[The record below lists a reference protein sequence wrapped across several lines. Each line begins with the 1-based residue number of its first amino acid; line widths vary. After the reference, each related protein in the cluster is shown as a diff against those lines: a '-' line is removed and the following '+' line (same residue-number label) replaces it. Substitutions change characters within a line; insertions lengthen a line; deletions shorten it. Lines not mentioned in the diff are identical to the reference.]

1 MTQGQ
6 PSADRHHASPEATGT
21 PLAHPRRPLPS
32 RVGHR
37 ARSAIRQI
45 PSWQREHWL
54 LFGCIL
60 AAIMLVIAIVPGFA
74 VAMRGDAPQ
83 VRESIPLPLP
93 PLDMAALDADSGS
106 LATDL
111 YVGSSQES
119 WITAEVQPGQTLGE
133 LFESQGLSSRDL
145 YRLLQHEPTRDSL
158 VKIHPGDQFA
168 FLTPEPGKLES
179 LQFDVDAGTRVV
191 LTLNGDKVSERRI
204 QRELE
209 RRVKVASGIIDSSL
223 FEAADD
229 AGMSNA
235 TTLELAKVFG
245 YDIDFAQDL
254 RIGDRFYVVYDEVY
268 RDGER
273 ISSGD
278 ILAAAFVNQGREF
291 SAFRYRF
298 ADGRDA
304 YFDREGRPMKKS
316 FLRMPIEFAR
326 LSSRFSSARKHPVL
340 GKVRAHRGVDYAARS
355 GTPIMSA
362 GDGRVSHAGWING
375 YGRTIIVDHG
385 RGYTTLYGHMSKLG
399 KYRTGSRVR
408 QGDIIGYVGMTG
420 LASGPHLHY
429 EFRVKGVHKNP
440 LTVTMPKPEP
450 LPKSELARFTAQNS
464 PMMAQLALLSADK
477 PLALLR
483 K

>member
-1 MTQGQ
+1 M
-6 PSADRHHASPEATGT
+6 R
-21 PLAHPRRPLPS
+21 
-32 RVGHR
+32 HR
-37 ARSAIRQI
+37 ATAAIKQI

-54 LFGCIL
+54 LFACVL
-60 AAIMLVIAIVPGFA
+60 AATMLVIAIVPGFA
-74 VAMRGDAPQ
+74 VAMRDDGPQ
-83 VRESIPLPLP
+83 ARESIPLELP
-93 PLDMAALDADSGS
+93 PLLADDVDTDSLDPGS

-111 YVGSSQES
+111 YVGSSRER
-119 WITAEVQPGQTLGE
+119 WVTAEVRPGQTLGE

-145 YRLLQHEPTRDSL
+145 YQLLQHEPTRDAL

-179 LQFDVDAGTRVV
+179 MQFDVDAATRVV
-191 LTLNGDKVSERRI
+191 LTLDGDKVKERRI

-209 RRVKVASGIIDSSL
+209 RRVKVAGGVIESSL
-223 FEAADD
+223 FGAANG

-235 TTLELAKVFG
+235 MTLELAKVFG

-273 ISSGD
+273 ISSGN

-291 SAFRYRF
+291 SAYRYVF

-304 YFDREGRPMKKS
+304 YFDHEGRPMKKS

-340 GKVRAHRGVDYAARS
+340 GKVRAHKGVDYAART

-408 QGDIIGYVGMTG
+408 QGDVIGYVGMTG

-429 EFRVKGVHKNP
+429 EFRVKGVHQNP

-450 LPKSELARFTAQNS
+450 LPKSELARFNLQNS
-464 PMMAQLALLSADK
+464 PMMAQLALLSADQ
-477 PLALLR
+477 PLALLKR
-483 K
+483 

>member
-6 PSADRHHASPEATGT
+6 HSADRHHATPERAGT
-21 PLAHPRRPLPS
+21 PLSPQRRPLPA
-32 RVGHR
+32 RVGQR
-37 ARSAIRQI
+37 ASAAIKQI

-74 VAMRGDAPQ
+74 VAMRGELPQ
-83 VRESIPLPLP
+83 VRESIPLELP
-93 PLDMAALDADSGS
+93 PLDVEGLDTGS

-111 YVGSSQES
+111 YVGSSRER
-119 WITAEVQPGQTLGE
+119 WVTAEVQPGQTLGE
-133 LFESQGLSSRDL
+133 LFESQGLTSRDL
-145 YRLLQHEPTRDSL
+145 YRLLQNESTRDSL

-168 FLTPEPGKLES
+168 FLTPEPGKLKS
-179 LQFDVDAGTRVV
+179 LQFDVDAATRVV
-191 LTLNGDKVSERRI
+191 LTLDGDKVKERRI

-209 RRVKVASGIIDSSL
+209 RRVKVANGVIDSSL
-223 FEAADD
+223 FESANA

-235 TTLELAKVFG
+235 MTLELAKVFG

-254 RIGDRFYVVYDEVY
+254 RVGDRFYVVYDEVY

-273 ISSGD
+273 VSSGD

-326 LSSRFSSARKHPVL
+326 ISSRFSTARKHPIL
-340 GKVRAHRGVDYAARS
+340 GKVRAHKGVDYAARS

-362 GDGRVSHAGWING
+362 GDGRIAFAGWKSG
-375 YGRTIIVDHG
+375 YGRCVIVDHG
-385 RGYTTLYGHMSKLG
+385 RGYTTLYGHMSKFG
-399 KYRTGSRVR
+399 KYRTGGRVR
-408 QGDIIGYVGMTG
+408 QGDTIGYVGMTG
-420 LASGPHLHY
+420 LATAPHLHY
-429 EFRVKGVHKNP
+429 EFRVKGVHQNP

-450 LPKSELARFTAQNS
+450 LPKSELARFNAQTS

-477 PLALLR
+477 PLALLKR
-483 K
+483 